1 MKAFSQIA
9 DHTNA
14 DRPSS
19 SKASFVQPKLRINDP
34 GDIYENEADVVAGK
48 VMRMQEPFIQS
59 KPLPI
64 NTIHR
69 KCEHCEE
76 EEKKMQ
82 RKEMN
87 ADETT
92 ADHSLESYINNLSN
106 RGQSLSDEARSFY
119 EPRFGYD
126 FSNVKVHTDSN
137 AAKSAQSINALAY
150 TSGNNIVFNSG
161 QFSPNTDSGKKLLGH
176 ELTHVLQQSNIIHQ
190 SSITASPAINSS
202 LGETEKNESE
212 TQDGLSKDKP
222 MAQCKTNNILIQR
235 QVSPVS
241 DHLQSPRFSPSG
253 KLERCFD
260 DTDRLGPGDPDT
272 DAVIRIQQALI
283 DVPGITGNTYD
294 LGSTGPNND
303 GVDGIYGPKTAAAV
317 KKFKTDEKL
326 GFTQFGDVGPGTMH
340 RLDELFSTEEIS
352 VVFSE
357 SPSEKFAGY
366 DDSVGPNSLV
376 IPVNG
381 NRSASVTVTPAG
393 AAPEFVSLD
402 PAIATVNRTPDGIV
416 VTGHADGKTNVVAL
430 NGTRLLDALNIEV
443 KDRRELTVD
452 YHFTRD
458 SAKPPHHTTRS
469 LGDAGNLTDTLNK
482 IWERQANV
490 RFKTGIVDDPT
501 IPRPLRDVVQMDDLF
516 DFALL
521 ATGGDY
527 NVFLV
532 WEYEPIAL
540 DPFPGFKPPDIEG
553 VTAVPPKGGM
563 ITKTI
568 TLVEDNACPDG
579 LTIAHEAGH
588 FMGLA
593 RGKGHPPDTIMS
605 ICGGKDRQRV
615 RKADADVVNP

>member
-1 MKAFSQIA
+1 MLPLIKKMKAFTHIP
-9 DHTNA
+9 DHSNA
-14 DRPSS
+14 ERHPSKS
-19 SKASFVQPKLRINDP
+19 FFVQPKLRINDS
-34 GDIYENEADVVAGK
+34 GDQYEQEADKVADT
-48 VMRMQEPFIQS
+48 VMRMEVPFTPTR
-59 KPLPI
+59 PLPI
-64 NTIHR
+64 TSVHR
-69 KCEHCEE
+69 KCADCEE
-76 EEKKMQ
+76 EEKKAQ
-82 RKEMN
+82 RKENNRSETN
-87 ADETT
+87 ADHT
-92 ADHSLESYINNLSN
+92 LESYVANLN
-106 RGQSLSDEARSFY
+106 GTGHSLSDEVRNFY

-126 FSNVKVHTDSN
+126 FSNVKVHTDSV

-150 TSGNNIVFNSG
+150 TSGDNIVFNAG
-161 QFSPNTDSGKKLLGH
+161 QYSPNTDSGKKLLGH
-176 ELTHVLQQSNIIHQ
+176 ELTHVVQQTNILQRGTSKEKP
-190 SSITASPAINSS
+190 ITQRKAN
-202 LGETEKNESE
+202 
-212 TQDGLSKDKP
+212 D
-222 MAQCKTNNILIQR
+222 ILIQR
-235 QVSPVS
+235 QASPVS
-241 DHLQSPRFSPSG
+241 DQLQSPRFSPSA
-253 KLERCFD
+253 KLQRCFNN
-260 DTDRLGPGDPDT
+260 TDRLGQGDPDT

-283 DVPGITGNTYD
+283 DVQGLTGNIYD
-294 LGSTGPNND
+294 LGSTGPNKD
-303 GVDGIYGPKTAAAV
+303 GVDGNYGPKTAAAV
-317 KKFKTDEKL
+317 RKFKADEKL

-340 RLDELFSTEEIS
+340 RLDELFSTEQMS

-357 SPSEKFAGY
+357 SPLEKFAGY
-366 DDSVGPNSLV
+366 DDSVNPNSLV

-381 NRSASVTVTPAG
+381 SRQATVTITPAG
-393 AAPEFVSLD
+393 AVPEFVSLD
-402 PAIATVNRTPDGIV
+402 PEIATVTPIPGGIV
-416 VTGHADGKTNVVAL
+416 VTGKADGATNVLAL
-430 NGTRLLDALNIEV
+430 DGTRLLDALNIEV

-469 LGDAGNLTDTLNK
+469 LGDAGSLTDTLNR

-490 RFKTGIVDDPT
+490 HFNKGTVDDPT

-563 ITKTI
+563 IKKTI
-568 TLVEDNACPDG
+568 TLLEDSACPDG

-615 RKADADVVNP
+615 RKADADIVNP

>member
-1 MKAFSQIA
+1 MLPLIKKMKAFTHIP
-9 DHTNA
+9 DHSNA
-14 DRPSS
+14 ERHPSKS
-19 SKASFVQPKLRINDP
+19 FFVQPKLRINDS
-34 GDIYENEADVVAGK
+34 GDQYEQEADKVADT
-48 VMRMQEPFIQS
+48 VMRMEVPFTPTR
-59 KPLPI
+59 PLPI
-64 NTIHR
+64 TSVHR
-69 KCEHCEE
+69 KCADCEE
-76 EEKKMQ
+76 EEKKAQ
-82 RKEMN
+82 RKENNRSETN
-87 ADETT
+87 ADHT
-92 ADHSLESYINNLSN
+92 LESYVANLN
-106 RGQSLSDEARSFY
+106 GTGHSLSDEVRNFY

-126 FSNVKVHTDSN
+126 FSNVKVHTDSV

-150 TSGNNIVFNSG
+150 TSGDNIVFNAG
-161 QFSPNTDSGKKLLGH
+161 QYSPNTDSGKKLLGH
-176 ELTHVLQQSNIIHQ
+176 ELTHVVQQTNILQRGTSKEKP
-190 SSITASPAINSS
+190 ITQRKAN
-202 LGETEKNESE
+202 
-212 TQDGLSKDKP
+212 D
-222 MAQCKTNNILIQR
+222 ILIQR
-235 QVSPVS
+235 QASPVS
-241 DHLQSPRFSPSG
+241 DQLQSPRFSPSA
-253 KLERCFD
+253 KLQRCFNN
-260 DTDRLGPGDPDT
+260 TDRLGQGDPDT

-283 DVPGITGNTYD
+283 DVQGLTGNIYD
-294 LGSTGPNND
+294 LGSTGPNKD
-303 GVDGIYGPKTAAAV
+303 GVDGNYGPKTAAAV
-317 KKFKTDEKL
+317 RKFKADEKL

-340 RLDELFSTEEIS
+340 RLDELFSTEQMS

-357 SPSEKFAGY
+357 SPLEKFAGY
-366 DDSVGPNSLV
+366 DDSVNPNSLV

-381 NRSASVTVTPAG
+381 SRQATVTITPAG
-393 AAPEFVSLD
+393 AVPEFVSLD
-402 PAIATVNRTPDGIV
+402 PEIATVTPIPGGIV
-416 VTGHADGKTNVVAL
+416 VTGKADGATNVLAL
-430 NGTRLLDALNIEV
+430 DGTRLLDALNIEV

-469 LGDAGNLTDTLNK
+469 LGDAGSLTDTLNR

-490 RFKTGIVDDPT
+490 HFNKGTVDDPT

-540 DPFPGFKPPDIEG
+540 DPFPGFTPPDIEG

-563 ITKTI
+563 IKKTI
-568 TLVEDNACPDG
+568 TLLEDSACPDG

-615 RKADADVVNP
+615 RKADADIVNP

>member
-9 DHTNA
+9 DYTNA
-14 DRPSS
+14 DRPWS
-19 SKASFVQPKLRINDP
+19 SKASFVQPKLQINDP
-34 GDIYENEADVVAGK
+34 GDQYEKEADTVVDK
-48 VMRMQEPFIQS
+48 VMRMEAPFIPT

-64 NTIHR
+64 TSVQR
-69 KCEHCEE
+69 TCKDCE
-76 EEKKMQ
+76 EEKKTQ
-82 RKEMN
+82 RKEINRSETN
-87 ADETT
+87 ADHT
-92 ADHSLESYINNLSN
+92 LESYIANLNGS
-106 RGQSLSDEARSFY
+106 GHSLSDEVRNFY

-126 FSNVKVHTDSN
+126 FSNVKVHTDSV

-150 TSGNNIVFNSG
+150 TSGDNIVFNAG
-161 QFSPNTDSGKKLLGH
+161 QYSPNTDSGKKLLGH
-176 ELTHVLQQSNIIHQ
+176 ELTHVVQQTNILQRL
-190 SSITASPAINSS
+190 SITTGPATNSP
-202 LGETEKNESE
+202 LKEKKKNESE
-212 TQDGLSKDKP
+212 TRDGLSKDKP
-222 MAQCKTNNILIQR
+222 MAQCKSNDILIQR
-235 QVSPVS
+235 QASPVS
-241 DHLQSPRFSPSG
+241 DRLQSPRFSPSA
-253 KLERCFD
+253 KLQRCFEN
-260 DTDRLGPGDPDT
+260 TDRLSQGDPDT

-283 DVPGITGNTYD
+283 DVQGLTGNTYD

-303 GVDGIYGPKTAAAV
+303 GVDGNYGPKTAAAV
-317 KKFKTDEKL
+317 KKFKADEKL

-357 SPSEKFAGY
+357 SPLERFAGY
-366 DDSVGPNSLV
+366 DDSVNPNSLV

-381 NRSASVTVTPAG
+381 SRQAAVTITPVGARPIFVSMDPDIASVNSTPG
-393 AAPEFVSLD
+393 
-402 PAIATVNRTPDGIV
+402 GIV
-416 VTGHADGKTNVVAL
+416 VTGKTDGETNVLAL
-430 NGTRLLDALNIEV
+430 DGTKLLGALNIEV

-458 SAKPPHHTTRS
+458 SAKPPHHTTRG
-469 LGDAGNLTDTLNK
+469 LGDAGSLTNTLNR

-490 RFKTGIVDDPT
+490 HFTNGIVDDPT
-501 IPRPLRDVVQMDDLF
+501 IPRPLRDVVQIDDLF

-540 DPFPGFKPPDIEG
+540 DPLPGFQPPDIEG
-553 VTAVPPKGGM
+553 VTVVPPKGGM
-563 ITKTI
+563 IKKTI
-568 TLVEDNACPDG
+568 TLVEDHACPDG

-593 RGKGHPPDTIMS
+593 RGKGHPADTIMS

-615 RKADADVVNP
+615 RKADADIVNP

>member
-1 MKAFSQIA
+1 VLPLIKKMKAFTHIP
-9 DHTNA
+9 DHSNA
-14 DRPSS
+14 ERHPSKS
-19 SKASFVQPKLRINDP
+19 FFVQPKLRINDS
-34 GDIYENEADVVAGK
+34 GDQYEQEADKVADT
-48 VMRMQEPFIQS
+48 VMRMEVPFTPTR
-59 KPLPI
+59 PLPI
-64 NTIHR
+64 TSVHR
-69 KCEHCEE
+69 KCADCEE
-76 EEKKMQ
+76 EEKKAQ
-82 RKEMN
+82 RKENNRSETN
-87 ADETT
+87 ADHT
-92 ADHSLESYINNLSN
+92 LESYVANLN
-106 RGQSLSDEARSFY
+106 GTGHSLSDEVRNFY

-126 FSNVKVHTDSN
+126 FSNVKVHTDSV

-150 TSGNNIVFNSG
+150 TSGDNIVFNAG
-161 QFSPNTDSGKKLLGH
+161 QYSPNTDSGKKLLGH
-176 ELTHVLQQSNIIHQ
+176 ELTHVVQQTNILQRGTSKEKP
-190 SSITASPAINSS
+190 ITQRKAN
-202 LGETEKNESE
+202 
-212 TQDGLSKDKP
+212 D
-222 MAQCKTNNILIQR
+222 ILIQR
-235 QVSPVS
+235 QASPVS
-241 DHLQSPRFSPSG
+241 DQLQSPRFSPSA
-253 KLERCFD
+253 KLQRCFNN
-260 DTDRLGPGDPDT
+260 TDRLGQGDPDT

-283 DVPGITGNTYD
+283 DVQGLTGNIYD
-294 LGSTGPNND
+294 LGSTGPNKD
-303 GVDGIYGPKTAAAV
+303 GVDGNYGPKTAAAV
-317 KKFKTDEKL
+317 RKFKADEKL

-340 RLDELFSTEEIS
+340 RLDELFSTEQMS

-357 SPSEKFAGY
+357 SPLEKFAGY
-366 DDSVGPNSLV
+366 DDSVNPNSLV

-381 NRSASVTVTPAG
+381 SRQATVTITPAG
-393 AAPEFVSLD
+393 AVPEFVSLD
-402 PAIATVNRTPDGIV
+402 PEIATVTPIPGGIV
-416 VTGHADGKTNVVAL
+416 VTGKADGATNVLAL
-430 NGTRLLDALNIEV
+430 DGTRLLDALNIEV

-469 LGDAGNLTDTLNK
+469 LGDAGSLTDTLNR
-482 IWERQANV
+482 IWEPQANV
-490 RFKTGIVDDPT
+490 HFNKGTVDDPT

-563 ITKTI
+563 IKKTI
-568 TLVEDNACPDG
+568 TLLEDSACPDG

-615 RKADADVVNP
+615 RKADADIVNP